1 MLYGVGKKGKRIL
14 LSEYLNLTV
23 QIPFGVAF
31 EKNET
36 ESENIDYNLIKFER
50 NPSGY
55 KSGMFSPKGENV
67 ILWKLTGQGNCC
79 LSQTGVP
86 RAVWCFSRAVLPACG
101 SGELP
106 GSGFVCGHAQRAG
119 KRSCIL

>member
-36 ESENIDYNLIKFER
+36 ESENIGLVNIRLD
-50 NPSGY
+50 P
-55 KSGMFSPKGENV
+55 KSKE
-67 ILWKLTGQGNCC
+67 
-79 LSQTGVP
+79 
-86 RAVWCFSRAVLPACG
+86 
-101 SGELP
+101 
-106 GSGFVCGHAQRAG
+106 
-119 KRSCIL
+119 

>member
-36 ESENIDYNLIKFER
+36 ENLKLNTRTNCLNGRIW
-50 NPSGY
+50 
-55 KSGMFSPKGENV
+55 KS
-67 ILWKLTGQGNCC
+67 
-79 LSQTGVP
+79 
-86 RAVWCFSRAVLPACG
+86 RR
-101 SGELP
+101 
-106 GSGFVCGHAQRAG
+106 R
-119 KRSCIL
+119 RR